1 MSIYIDTEWASLSKY
16 EEELSGDHVEVVR
29 TDDAVV
35 AVLADGLGSGVK
47 ANILA
52 TLTAKIIATM
62 VKNGATLEETI
73 ETVSHTLPVCQKR
86 NLAYST
92 FTIIKITREGQGYV
106 AEFDNP
112 TLFFVRSGKLFHL
125 DWEERT
131 IEGRKIRESR
141 FQVEPGDVL
150 VTVSDGVVHAGI
162 GGVLNLGWQWEE
174 VGKYIEKLVNLHPD
188 AETLS
193 KWLITACSQLY
204 TARPGDDTTALVLKV
219 RTPRTLTVAVGPPKN
234 KEDDAKIAQ
243 MIREEAGSKVICGGT
258 TGSIIAREWGRDIE
272 VDLKNLDPEVPP
284 YGRLRGVDLVTEGI
298 ITLSKT
304 LEALK
309 AEEGK
314 NKRFEQK
321 NAVAL
326 LSKMFLESDNIRFL
340 VGKAINP
347 AHQNPD
353 LPLNLALKMQV
364 VKEIAETL
372 EQKGK
377 KVELLYF

>member
-326 LSKMFLESDNIRFL
+326 LSKMFMESDNIRFL

>member
-1 MSIYIDTEWASLSKY
+1 MSIYIDTEWASLAKSG
-16 EEELSGDHVEVVR
+16 EELCGDHVEVVR
-29 TDDAVV
+29 TPEAVV

-73 ETVSHTLPVCQKR
+73 ETVFNTLPVCQKR

-92 FTIIKITREGQGYV
+92 FTVIQIDRDGQGYV

-112 TLFFVRSGKLFHL
+112 PLFFLRAGKLFPL
-125 DWEERT
+125 PWSERE
-131 IEGRKIRESR
+131 IAGRKIRESR
-141 FQVEPGDVL
+141 FQVVPGDVL
-150 VTVSDGVVHAGI
+150 VTVSDGVIHAGI
-162 GGVLNLGWQWEE
+162 GGVLNLGWRWEE
-174 VGKYIEKLVNLHPD
+174 VSAYIEKLVNLHPD
-188 AETLS
+188 AQTLS
-193 KWLITACSQLY
+193 KWLITACGQLY
-204 TARPGDDTTALVLKV
+204 ASRPGDDTTALVLKI
-219 RTPRTLTVAVGPPKN
+219 RTPRTLTVAVGPPQN
-234 KEDDAKIAQ
+234 KDDDAKVAQ
-243 MIREEAGSKVICGGT
+243 IIREETGSKVICGGT
-258 TGSIIAREWGRDIE
+258 TGSIIAREWGSDIK
-272 VDLKNLDPEVPP
+272 VDLKDLDPEIPP

-309 AEEGK
+309 NEETRKKYTG
-314 NKRFEQK
+314 RK
-321 NAVAL
+321 NAVSL
-326 LSKMFLESDNIRFL
+326 LSQIFLESDSIKFI
-340 VGKAINP
+340 VGKALNP

-372 EQKGK
+372 EDKGK
-377 KVELLYF
+377 KVEMLYF

>member
-1 MSIYIDTEWASLSKY
+1 MSIYIDTEWASLAKAG
-16 EEELSGDHVEVVR
+16 EELCGDHVEVVR
-29 TDDAVV
+29 TAEALV

-47 ANILA
+47 ANILS

-73 ETVSHTLPVCQKR
+73 ETISHTLPICQKR

-92 FTIIKITREGQGYV
+92 FTIIQITREGQGYV
-106 AEFDNP
+106 VEFDNP
-112 TLFFVRSGKLFHL
+112 SLFFVRAGKLSAL
-125 DWEERT
+125 TWQERE
-131 IEGRKIRESR
+131 IDGLKIRESK
-141 FQVEPGDVL
+141 FQVMPGDLL

-162 GGVLNLGWQWEE
+162 GRVLNLGWQWKE
-174 VGKYIEKLVNLHPD
+174 VGAYIEKLVNLHPD
-188 AETLS
+188 AQTLS
-193 KWLITACSQLY
+193 KWLITACGQLY
-204 TARPGDDTTALVLKV
+204 ASEPGDDTTALVLKI
-219 RTPRTLTVAVGPPKN
+219 RTPRTLTVAVGPPQHR
-234 KEDDAKIAQ
+234 EDDVRIAQ
-243 MIREEAGSKVICGGT
+243 LIREEPGSKVICGGT
-258 TGSIIAREWGRDIE
+258 TGSIIAREWGTDIK
-272 VDLKNLDPEVPP
+272 VNLKDLDPEVPP

-309 AEEGK
+309 KGETQPEGE
-314 NKRFEQK
+314 RK
-321 NAVAL
+321 NAVSL
-326 LSKMFLESDNIRFL
+326 LSKLLLDSDKIQFL

-372 EQKGK
+372 EERGK
-377 KVELLYF
+377 KVDLLYF

>member
-326 LSKMFLESDNIRFL
+326 LSKMFMESDNIRFL

-353 LPLNLALKMQV
+353 LPLKMQV

>member
-1 MSIYIDTEWASLSKY
+1 MSIYIDTEWASLAKAG
-16 EEELSGDHVEVVR
+16 EELCGDHVEVVR
-29 TDDAVV
+29 TAEALV

-47 ANILA
+47 ANILS

-73 ETVSHTLPVCQKR
+73 ETISHTLPICQKR

-92 FTIIKITREGQGYV
+92 FTIIQITREGQGYV
-106 AEFDNP
+106 VEFDNP
-112 TLFFVRSGKLFHL
+112 SLFFVRAGKLSAL
-125 DWEERT
+125 TWQERE
-131 IEGRKIRESR
+131 IDGLKIRESK
-141 FQVEPGDVL
+141 FQVMPGDLL

-174 VGKYIEKLVNLHPD
+174 VGAYIEKLVNLHPD
-188 AETLS
+188 AQTLS
-193 KWLITACSQLY
+193 KWLITACGQLY
-204 TARPGDDTTALVLKV
+204 ASEPGDDTTALVLKI
-219 RTPRTLTVAVGPPKN
+219 RTPRTLTVAVGPPQHR
-234 KEDDAKIAQ
+234 EDDVRIAQ
-243 MIREEAGSKVICGGT
+243 LIREEPGSKVICGGT
-258 TGSIIAREWGRDIE
+258 TGSIIAREWGTDIK
-272 VDLKNLDPEVPP
+272 VNLKDLDPEVPP

-309 AEEGK
+309 KGETQPEGE
-314 NKRFEQK
+314 RK
-321 NAVAL
+321 NAVSL
-326 LSKMFLESDNIRFL
+326 LSKLLLDSDKIQFL

-372 EQKGK
+372 EERGK
-377 KVELLYF
+377 KVDLLYF

>member
-188 AETLS
+188 AQTLS
-193 KWLITACSQLY
+193 KWLITACGQLY
-204 TARPGDDTTALVLKV
+204 ASQPGDDTTALVLKI
-219 RTPRTLTVAVGPPKN
+219 RTPRTLTVAVGPPQN
-234 KEDDAKIAQ
+234 KEDDAKVARI
-243 MIREEAGSKVICGGT
+243 IRDEPGSKVICGGT
-258 TGSIIAREWGRDIE
+258 TGSIIAREWGSDIK
-272 VDLKNLDPEVPP
+272 VNLKDLDPEIPP

-298 ITLSKT
+298 ISLSKT

-309 AEEGK
+309 NEEARK
-314 NKRFEQK
+314 KFSRRK
-321 NAVAL
+321 NAVSL
-326 LSKMFLESDNIRFL
+326 LAQFFLESNSIKFL
-340 VGKAINP
+340 VGKALNP

-372 EQKGK
+372 EEKGK

>member
-92 FTIIKITREGQGYV
+92 FTIIKITREGRGYV

>member
-73 ETVSHTLPVCQKR
+73 ETVFHTLPVCQKR

-92 FTIIKITREGQGYV
+92 FTIIKITREGRGYV

-326 LSKMFLESDNIRFL
+326 LSKMFMESDNIRFL

>member
-92 FTIIKITREGQGYV
+92 FTIIKITREGRGYV

-326 LSKMFLESDNIRFL
+326 LSKMFMESDNIRFL

>member
-1 MSIYIDTEWASLSKY
+1 MSIYIDTEWASLAKAG
-16 EEELSGDHVEVVR
+16 EELCGDHVEVVR
-29 TDDAVV
+29 TAEALV

-47 ANILA
+47 ANILS

-73 ETVSHTLPVCQKR
+73 ETISHTLPICQKR

-92 FTIIKITREGQGYV
+92 FTIIQITREGQGYV
-106 AEFDNP
+106 VEFDNP
-112 TLFFVRSGKLFHL
+112 SLFFVRAGKLSAPT
-125 DWEERT
+125 WQERE
-131 IEGRKIRESR
+131 IDGLKIRESK
-141 FQVEPGDVL
+141 FQVMPGDLL

-174 VGKYIEKLVNLHPD
+174 VGAYIEKLVNLHPD
-188 AETLS
+188 AQTLS
-193 KWLITACSQLY
+193 KWLITACGQLY
-204 TARPGDDTTALVLKV
+204 ASEPGDDTTALVLKI
-219 RTPRTLTVAVGPPKN
+219 RTPRTLTVAVGPPQHR
-234 KEDDAKIAQ
+234 EDDVQIAKL
-243 MIREEAGSKVICGGT
+243 IREEPGSKVICGGT
-258 TGSIIAREWGRDIE
+258 TGSIIAREWGTDIK
-272 VDLKNLDPEVPP
+272 VNLKDLDPEVPP

-309 AEEGK
+309 KGETQPEGE
-314 NKRFEQK
+314 RK
-321 NAVAL
+321 NAVSL
-326 LSKMFLESDNIRFL
+326 LSKLLLDSDKIQFL

-372 EQKGK
+372 EERGK
-377 KVELLYF
+377 KVDLLYF

>member
-1 MSIYIDTEWASLSKY
+1 
-16 EEELSGDHVEVVR
+16 
-29 TDDAVV
+29 
-35 AVLADGLGSGVK
+35 
-47 ANILA
+47 
-52 TLTAKIIATM
+52 
-62 VKNGATLEETI
+62 
-73 ETVSHTLPVCQKR
+73 
-86 NLAYST
+86 
-92 FTIIKITREGQGYV
+92 
-106 AEFDNP
+106 
-112 TLFFVRSGKLFHL
+112 
-125 DWEERT
+125 
-131 IEGRKIRESR
+131 
-141 FQVEPGDVL
+141 
-150 VTVSDGVVHAGI
+150 
-162 GGVLNLGWQWEE
+162 
-174 VGKYIEKLVNLHPD
+174 
-188 AETLS
+188 
-193 KWLITACSQLY
+193 
-204 TARPGDDTTALVLKV
+204 
-219 RTPRTLTVAVGPPKN
+219 
-234 KEDDAKIAQ
+234 

>member
-1 MSIYIDTEWASLSKY
+1 M
-16 EEELSGDHVEVVR
+16 
-29 TDDAVV
+29 
-35 AVLADGLGSGVK
+35 
-47 ANILA
+47 
-52 TLTAKIIATM
+52 
-62 VKNGATLEETI
+62 
-73 ETVSHTLPVCQKR
+73 
-86 NLAYST
+86 
-92 FTIIKITREGQGYV
+92 
-106 AEFDNP
+106 
-112 TLFFVRSGKLFHL
+112 
-125 DWEERT
+125 
-131 IEGRKIRESR
+131 
-141 FQVEPGDVL
+141 
-150 VTVSDGVVHAGI
+150 TVSDGVVHAGI

-326 LSKMFLESDNIRFL
+326 LSKMFMESDNIRFL

-372 EQKGK
+372 EQKGRK
-377 KVELLYF
+377 WNCSIFKCNF

>member
-1 MSIYIDTEWASLSKY
+1 MADYSL
-16 EEELSGDHVEVVR
+16 LP
-29 TDDAVV
+29 
-35 AVLADGLGSGVK
+35 
-47 ANILA
+47 NFILR
-52 TLTAKIIATM
+52 
-62 VKNGATLEETI
+62 G
-73 ETVSHTLPVCQKR
+73 
-86 NLAYST
+86 
-92 FTIIKITREGQGYV
+92 
-106 AEFDNP
+106 
-112 TLFFVRSGKLFHL
+112 
-125 DWEERT
+125 
-131 IEGRKIRESR
+131 
-141 FQVEPGDVL
+141 
-150 VTVSDGVVHAGI
+150 
-162 GGVLNLGWQWEE
+162 
-174 VGKYIEKLVNLHPD
+174 
-188 AETLS
+188 
-193 KWLITACSQLY
+193 
-204 TARPGDDTTALVLKV
+204 PGDDTTALVLKV

-326 LSKMFLESDNIRFL
+326 LSKMFMESDNIRFL

-372 EQKGK
+372 EEKGK

>member
-1 MSIYIDTEWASLSKY
+1 MSIYIDTEWASLSKH

-29 TDDAVV
+29 TPDAVV

-62 VKNGATLEETI
+62 VKNGATLEETL
-73 ETVSHTLPVCQKR
+73 ETISHTLPVCQKR

-92 FTIIKITREGQGYV
+92 FTIIKIARDGQGYV

-112 TLFFVRSGKLFHL
+112 TLFFVRAGKLLALH
-125 DWEERT
+125 WEERE

-141 FQVEPGDVL
+141 FRVEPGDVL
-150 VTVSDGVVHAGI
+150 VTVSDGVIHAGI
-162 GGVLNLGWQWEE
+162 GGVLNLGWQWQE
-174 VGKYIEKLVNLHPD
+174 VGAYIEKLVNLHPD
-188 AETLS
+188 AGTLS
-193 KWLITACSQLY
+193 KWLITACAQLY
-204 TARPGDDTTALVLKV
+204 TSRPGDDTTALVLKV
-219 RTPRTLTVAVGPPKN
+219 RTPRTLTVAVGPPQN

-243 MIREEAGSKVICGGT
+243 MIREEHGSKVICGGT

-309 AEEGK
+309 NGGGE
-314 NKRFEQK
+314 NKSPEQK
-321 NAVAL
+321 NAVSL
-326 LSKMFLESDNIRFL
+326 LTKIFLESDNIKFL

-353 LPLNLALKMQV
+353 LPLNLALKLQV

-372 EQKGK
+372 EQRGK
-377 KVELLYF
+377 KVEMLYF